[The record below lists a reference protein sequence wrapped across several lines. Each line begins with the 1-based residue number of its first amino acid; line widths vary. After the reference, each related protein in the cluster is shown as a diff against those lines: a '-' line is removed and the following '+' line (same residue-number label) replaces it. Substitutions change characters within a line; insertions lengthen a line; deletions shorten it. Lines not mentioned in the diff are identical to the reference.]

1 MLAVHEN
8 FDNRLTKRNVRKLNK
23 KRVATPEDGGSVHNG
38 GGGTVIPPIS
48 PRRYKVYTFDGTL
61 SKNGK
66 KVQFDDTGSSEQS
79 KASKPRQKR
88 GPGSDGSATSSEKMS
103 WVTYGSPL
111 WRKDK
116 VPTTIKPLP
125 DIDVQKKLEK
135 GFVNDAVSTFMYH
148 SARRRPIIPPYN
160 AEHDRYA
167 QAYFQSPIAKAV
179 LERSMERVLV
189 VKNAEAKRMQKI
201 NKLSFRRR
209 AKESPSVERI
219 REREKEFLNDAII
232 TEKLRTKYKDIIP
245 KYDAAMDKNCRGYF
259 ERPDVKRLLNVTCYN
274 K

>member
-1 MLAVHEN
+1 MITHLDVTA
-8 FDNRLTKRNVRKLNK
+8 
-23 KRVATPEDGGSVHNG
+23 
-38 GGGTVIPPIS
+38 
-48 PRRYKVYTFDGTL
+48 
-61 SKNGK
+61 
-66 KVQFDDTGSSEQS
+66 SSEQS
-79 KASKPRQKR
+79 KASKPRQKL
-88 GPGSDGSATSSEKMS
+88 GPGSDGSATSLEKMS

-116 VPTTIKPLP
+116 VPTAIKPLP
-125 DIDVQKKLEK
+125 AINVQKKLEK

-148 SARRRPIIPPYN
+148 SSRKRPIIPPYN
-160 AEHDRYA
+160 AEHDKYA

-189 VKNAEAKRMQKI
+189 VKDAEAQRLNKI

-219 REREKEFLNDAII
+219 REREREFRNDAII

-245 KYDAAMDKNCRGYF
+245 KYDAALDKNCNGYF
-259 ERPDVKRLLNVTCYN
+259 RRPDIQRLINVTCY
-274 K
+274 KK